1 MKYNKIKKLNTGGYK
16 YGLEFTID
24 RKGRFIDVCVWW
36 CALCALAVIN
46 QLGQMKELGETE
58 EERSRGKEN
67 LNGFDFMNI
76 YVQNIFTLFEGESL
90 KT

>member
-1 MKYNKIKKLNTGGYK
+1 
-16 YGLEFTID
+16 
-24 RKGRFIDVCVWW
+24 
-36 CALCALAVIN
+36 
-46 QLGQMKELGETE
+46 MKELGETE

-76 YVQNIFTLFEGESL
+76 YVQNIFNLFEGESL